1 MAANPAKI
9 VVEGVYKI
17 FGRDAEAA
25 LDMTRSDEA
34 KSAILEKTGCVVALN
49 DINLEIGA
57 GETFVIMGLSGS
69 GKSTLIRHFNRL
81 VEPTAG
87 RT

>member
-49 DINLEIGA
+49 DIRASAPSARPWSRSRSSVSLASRTN
-57 GETFVIMGLSGS
+57 
-69 GKSTLIRHFNRL
+69 IRASF
-81 VEPTAG
+81 PAACSSA
-87 RT
+87 